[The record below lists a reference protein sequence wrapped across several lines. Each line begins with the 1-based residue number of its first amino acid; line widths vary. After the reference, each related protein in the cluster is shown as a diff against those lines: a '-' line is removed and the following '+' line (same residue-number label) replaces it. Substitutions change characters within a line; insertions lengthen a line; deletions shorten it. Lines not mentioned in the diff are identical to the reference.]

1 MQTTWFFSILTW
13 AVLTAGVLALAI
25 YRHLVAKDEF
35 DIIHLRECELPLV
48 PGQERL
54 AYRLDTVDFW
64 GKALTAASVAYGLV
78 LVVVFL
84 YQAWNQGLS
93 S

>member
-1 MQTTWFFSILTW
+1 MHYAWFISILTW
-13 AVLTAGVLALAI
+13 TVLTAGVLALAI
-25 YRHLVAKDEF
+25 YRHFVAKDEF
-35 DIIHLRECELPLV
+35 DVIHLRESEIPLV

-54 AYRLDTVDFW
+54 AHRLDTVDFW

-78 LVVVFL
+78 LVAVFL